1 MDKPMRDN
9 PVHTFL
15 LFLTGQIPD
24 QIAAGQMRWVTVAV
38 YWLLAVAGIGIA
50 LFNWRRDTTQRSTHN
65 LLILAMRYLGGAM
78 FYVGSLWKLPLPVS
92 AGFQSWM
99 ENCVKYSSWQFH
111 ADIMQFFLNHIVVV
125 GPLVYL
131 LEVSLAASFM
141 LGLMVRLSGIV
152 AALFIF
158 NLMIGLYNDP
168 TEWVWTYVG
177 LIVSFGMF
185 SATQAGRSL
194 GFDNVVA
201 KQLLPV
207 FKTRNAIMGAVRWA
221 S

>member
-1 MDKPMRDN
+1 
-9 PVHTFL
+9 
-15 LFLTGQIPD
+15 
-24 QIAAGQMRWVTVAV
+24 
-38 YWLLAVAGIGIA
+38 
-50 LFNWRRDTTQRSTHN
+50 
-65 LLILAMRYLGGAM
+65 
-78 FYVGSLWKLPLPVS
+78 
-92 AGFQSWM
+92 
-99 ENCVKYSSWQFH
+99 
-111 ADIMQFFLNHIVVV
+111 
-125 GPLVYL
+125 
-131 LEVSLAASFM
+131 M